1 MESFIELAT
10 EVKQHTIRLMS
21 GWLSETAT
29 GVGIAEEMRLKIV
42 HRTVYNVSDAAC
54 YFGIHSL
61 PRLNPFSL
69 GLPVNLLY
77 Q

>member
-1 MESFIELAT
+1 
-10 EVKQHTIRLMS
+10 
-21 GWLSETAT
+21 
-29 GVGIAEEMRLKIV
+29 MRLKIV

-69 GLPVNLLY
+69 GLPVNILY